1 MPWEL
6 DAVLE
11 PEIVR
16 AGLHRLCWRQRV
28 SAMLKEGPR
37 NPLARVA
44 LLEAGL
50 YLRNQL
56 LRDTDWASMAH
67 SLEVRVPLVDFALLR
82 RAGLLAL
89 RRPLGGKRLLAASL
103 TRPLPDNVLQR
114 AKTGF
119 VTPIERWMDRLGG
132 PPDQREPWARRW
144 ARIVAHTMLPE
155 DALRRSPAHPPSGAP
170 FTEMA

>member
-11 PEIVR
+11 PEVVR
-16 AGLHRLCWRQRV
+16 AGLRRLCWRQRV
-28 SAMLKEGPR
+28 PAMLQGGPK